1 MNRFSRRI
9 TTCLLASFI
18 LPTAMAGATGDL
30 LVNDLGQPVPSEQLT
45 GHWLLITFGYSHCPD
60 VCPSTLHRVDS
71 VLNRLGADGGR
82 LVPYFV
88 SVDPAHDNPAQL
100 HRFLAHFSPRIR
112 GLTGSPSALADARRT
127 FGVPVRDAGAG
138 FDHGVFL
145 YLVAPD
151 GRVVETLHP
160 DVSADAMT
168 QRIRSRMRASTLK
181 P

>member
-9 TTCLLASFI
+9 AACILSSLVGTTAV
-18 LPTAMAGATGDL
+18 AGTNVDL
-30 LVNDLGQPVPSEQLT
+30 LVNDLGQPVPSDQLT

-60 VCPSTLHRVDS
+60 VCPTTLHRVDS

-88 SVDPAHDNPAQL
+88 SVDPAHDDPAQL

-127 FGVPVRDAGAG
+127 FGVPVRYAGAG

-145 YLVAPD
+145 YLVTPG

-160 DVSADAMT
+160 DVSVDAMT